1 MDQSL
6 LLLLPLLISEVVE
19 VDSEEDEVDSRQEDE
34 VDSSALLEELP
45 LKS

>member
-1 MDQSL
+1 
-6 LLLLPLLISEVVE
+6 VVE
-19 VDSEEDEVDSRQEDE
+19 VDSEEDEVDSRQADE